1 MGISEIC
8 TLKGYAEELGIE
20 IDGGQASKMMD
31 HLSLMLRKNETL
43 NLTAIK
49 DRNKAIV
56 LHIIDS
62 LTLAP
67 LLLDACKEGESYLD
81 LGTGGG
87 YPGIPLAIATGLE
100 ATLID
105 SVAKKAA
112 ACNEFVEELGLS
124 GQVEVLA
131 TRAEELATGRRES
144 YQAVVARAVA
154 PIAVLLEYAS
164 PLLCLGGSLVISKAP
179 LQGNEYEEGQLAAE
193 LCGMRNVSRETIE
206 LPEGAGARELLVYIK
221 SGEAQIKLPRRP
233 GMATKRPL
241 GKGK

>member
-1 MGISEIC
+1 MGISEIS
-8 TLKGYAEELGIE
+8 TLMGYAEELGIE
-20 IDGGQASKMMD
+20 IDEGQASKMLD
-31 HLSLMLRKNETL
+31 HLSLMLRKNEAM
-43 NLTAIK
+43 NLTAIE
-49 DRNKAIV
+49 DRNKAII
-56 LHIIDS
+56 LHVADS

-67 LLLDACKEGESYLD
+67 LLLDACKDGGRYLD

-112 ACNEFVEELGLS
+112 ACKEFVEELGLS

-131 TRAEELATGRRES
+131 TRAEELATERRQG

-206 LPEGAGARELLVYIK
+206 LPEGTGARELLVYIK
-221 SGEAQIKLPRRP
+221 SEESHIKLPRRP